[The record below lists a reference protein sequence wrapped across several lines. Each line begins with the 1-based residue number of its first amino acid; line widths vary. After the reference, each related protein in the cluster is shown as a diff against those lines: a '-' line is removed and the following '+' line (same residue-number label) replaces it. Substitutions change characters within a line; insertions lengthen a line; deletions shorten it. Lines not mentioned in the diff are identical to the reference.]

1 MIMNLEISQDNLY
14 LLLPGKIA
22 WMTEMLME
30 DNDVSIIDA
39 IREIYSSA
47 TYKKL
52 ETESSKIW
60 HLGPVALY
68 EKLSE
73 EK

>member
-1 MIMNLEISQDNLY
+1 MNFEINQDNLY

-22 WMTEMLME
+22 WMTEML
-30 DNDVSIIDA
+30 IDDKNIGIVEA
-39 IREIYSSA
+39 IREIYSSD

-52 ETESSKIW
+52 ENESSKMW

>member
-1 MIMNLEISQDNLY
+1 MNLEINQDNLY

-22 WMTEMLME
+22 WMTEML
-30 DNDVSIIDA
+30 IDDKNIGIVEA
-39 IREIYSSA
+39 IREIYSSD

-52 ETESSKIW
+52 ENESSKIW

>member
-1 MIMNLEISQDNLY
+1 MNLEINQDNLY

-22 WMTEMLME
+22 WMAEML
-30 DNDVSIIDA
+30 IDEKKIDIVEA

-52 ETESSKIW
+52 EIESSKMW
-60 HLGPVALY
+60 QLGPVALY

>member
-1 MIMNLEISQDNLY
+1 MNLEINQDNLY

-22 WMTEMLME
+22 WMTEML
-30 DNDVSIIDA
+30 IDDKNIGIFEA
-39 IREIYSSA
+39 IREIYSSD

-52 ETESSKIW
+52 ENESSKIW

>member
-1 MIMNLEISQDNLY
+1 MNLEINQDNLY

-22 WMTEMLME
+22 WMTEML
-30 DNDVSIIDA
+30 IDDKNIGIVEA
-39 IREIYSSA
+39 IREIYSSD

-52 ETESSKIW
+52 ENESSKMW